1 MVGSAAPAG
10 QLSDAG
16 TTSATTGRMSE
27 RQYELLLRIHE
38 NGMRAMLGVTKHPD
52 WRSKPHVTSYFDC
65 IIGARVARMAYDRYP
80 DAPAPVRAFLRLH
93 HMHEVCHCTMER
105 NPVPAKIAD
114 RISAFL
120 IGILKE
126 HGLVSYLATA
136 QLTAE
141 RSAFGLALFGQFPDD
156 PHTTT
161 KGGIDEFYHTTTPL
175 LLLAYLNPT
184 EAELEQAIQDQED
197 FLKLV
202 KVPAGGIYAPTMEM
216 RCTLP
221 GREAHFV

>member
-1 MVGSAAPAG
+1 MAAPPPSEGGAV
-10 QLSDAG
+10 AK
-16 TTSATTGRMSE
+16 AFTGRMDD
-27 RQYELLLRIHE
+27 RTFALLLRIHE

-52 WRSKPHVTSYFDC
+52 WRNKPHVTSYFDC
-65 IIGARVARMAYDRYP
+65 IIGARVARMAYDRFT
-80 DAPAPVRAFLRLH
+80 DAPEPVRAFLRLH

-114 RISAFL
+114 RIADFL
-120 IGILKE
+120 IRLMRE
-126 HGLVSYLATA
+126 HGLVSYLAVS

-141 RSAFGLALFGQFPDD
+141 RSAFGLALFGQFADD

-175 LLLAYLNPT
+175 LLLAYMNPS
-184 EAELEQAIQDQED
+184 EEVLLQAIADQEE

-202 KVPAGGIYAPTMEM
+202 KVPSEGLYAPTLEM
-216 RCTLP
+216 RCTLA

>member
-1 MVGSAAPAG
+1 MSGTPAVVPASGGEEVGKGAP
-10 QLSDAG
+10 
-16 TTSATTGRMSE
+16 GRMDD
-27 RQYELLLRIHE
+27 RTFALLLRIHE

-52 WRSKPHVTSYFDC
+52 WKSKPHVTSYFDC
-65 IIGARVARMAYDRYP
+65 IIGARVARMAYDRFT
-80 DAPAPVRAFLRLH
+80 DAPEPVRAFLRLH

-114 RISAFL
+114 RISEFL
-120 IGILKE
+120 IGVMRD
-126 HGLVSYLATA
+126 HGLVSYLACS

-141 RSAFGLALFGQFPDD
+141 RSAFGLALFGQFQDD

-175 LLLAYLNPT
+175 LLLAYMNPS
-184 EAELEQAIQDQED
+184 EDELLTAIHDQEE

-202 KVPAGGIYAPTMEM
+202 KVPSEGLYAPTLDL
-216 RCTLP
+216 RCTLA